1 MVELE
6 KQNSLGVVK
15 VDIWRI
21 IRSVKQEVLLALHV
35 KKRTTFSSECRS
47 KNKINSVDENKP
59 EGIYYIDLGA
69 FESDSECENNITV
82 KNEGKKLSKIP
93 LKQIF

>member
-1 MVELE
+1 MVEVE
-6 KQNSLGVVK
+6 KQNSLGAGK

-21 IRSVKQEVLLALHV
+21 IRSVKREVLLALHV

-47 KNKINSVDENKP
+47 KNKINSVDEKRP
-59 EGIYYIDLGA
+59 EGIYYIDLSA
-69 FESDSECENNITV
+69 FESYSECENNITL

-93 LKQIF
+93 LT